1 LYRFIELPDLP
12 VALSNYLSKA
22 NGSIF
27 NMIPWFGYVAFGA
40 FISTLFYRYLER
52 PRFKIAIIS
61 SFFTIGLLLITH
73 SSWLLMKLYYITD
86 FELFKDFDV
95 SDYTGFAFVRSPMK
109 RIIGQLERAYENNN
123 PIDYVDTTSIIQ
135 YVSKLL
141 SEAAKG
147 NWIDMHMRP
156 QYDFLKNYNCKYY
169 LDLDSETSLPTNH
182 VFIDKVVSDFRSRK
196 LWVDDGDHSK
206 GKRNRSQAKNRFIK
220 IVKNQILDEA
230 SLKIIYDTYKE
241 DYELYESI

>member
-1 LYRFIELPDLP
+1 MDAKSVINNVIDNNIWENAIWVNKEEKVFFVPIWRCGNTSFM
-12 VALSNYLSKA
+12 YLA
-22 NGSIF
+22 ED
-27 NMIPWFGYVAFGA
+27 Y
-40 FISTLFYRYLER
+40 
-52 PRFKIAIIS
+52 
-61 SFFTIGLLLITH
+61 
-73 SSWLLMKLYYITD
+73 D
-86 FELFKDFDV
+86 FELVKDFDV

-123 PIDYVDTTSIIQ
+123 PTDYVDTTSIIQ

-156 QYDFLKNYNCKYY
+156 QYDFLKNYNCEYY
-169 LDLDSETSLPTNH
+169 LDLDSETSLSTNH

-196 LWVDDGDHSK
+196 IWVDDGDHSK
-206 GKRNRSQAKNRFIK
+206 GKRNRSQAKDRFIN
-220 IVKNQILDEA
+220 IAKNQILDEA
-230 SLKIIYDTYKE
+230 SLKIIYETYKE